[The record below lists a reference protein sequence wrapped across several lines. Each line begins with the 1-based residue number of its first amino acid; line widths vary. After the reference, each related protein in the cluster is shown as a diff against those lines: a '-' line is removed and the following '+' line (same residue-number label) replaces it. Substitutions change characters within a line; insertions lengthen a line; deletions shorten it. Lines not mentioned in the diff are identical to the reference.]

1 LERDLA
7 VTVLIKDIESNFDVV
22 LIRQSFSID
31 ASAHELLEID
41 LTLSVLAT
49 VGDDSLP
56 INGWILTETAVCHS
70 LQVMLVDRALLAFVK
85 ADELSL

>member
-1 LERDLA
+1 MERDLA

-31 ASAHELLEID
+31 ASAHEFLEVD

-56 INGWILTETAVCHS
+56 INGWILTETAVGHS